1 MMPLEEQSQLSP
13 KGARRERQFRDRVG
27 VCVEGTSPVD
37 VITKIREAELAG
49 VPQVWMTAGGAGE
62 GSPDPL
68 TLFAAAAC
76 QTERIRLGTA
86 IVPTY
91 LRHPLLMAQQA
102 LVVHGIAPGRLR
114 LGIGPGGRES
124 NEGWYG
130 LEVSSP
136 LPYHKEYLEILRS
149 ALWESNADYHGT
161 FFKTS
166 NAVTVGNFK
175 AIITASKSK
184 QIPLLLAALGP
195 KAFQQAGEI
204 SDGALS
210 WMCPVPYL
218 LEVAFPA
225 LRAGAEERSR
235 SAPPV
240 VAHLMVAMSADE
252 AVVLAATRPRVQIYA
267 QVEAYARMFV
277 RAGFAGAVEGNEA
290 ELDALT
296 RTVVISGD
304 EGTVRNRIQELL
316 ESGLD
321 ELMLQLVP
329 ITDEASEREQLLHLV
344 GSLNA

>member
-1 MMPLEEQSQLSP
+1 MMPLEEQSQSSP
-13 KGARRERQFRDRVG
+13 KGVRRERQFRDRVG
-27 VCVEGTSPVD
+27 VCVEGTNPVD
-37 VITKIREAELAG
+37 VITRIREAELAG
-49 VPQVWMTAGGAGE
+49 VLQVWMTAGGAGE
-62 GSPDPL
+62 GAPDPL

-102 LVVHGIAPGRLR
+102 LVVYGIAPGRLR

-136 LPYHKEYLEILRS
+136 LPYHKEYLEILRG
-149 ALWESNADYHGT
+149 ALWESNADYHGK

-166 NAVTVGNFK
+166 NAVAVGNFK
-175 AIITASKSK
+175 AVITASQSK

-195 KAFQQAGEI
+195 KAFRQAGEI

-218 LEVAFPA
+218 LEVAVPA

-240 VAHLMVAMSADE
+240 VAHLMVAMSTDE
-252 AVVLAATRPRVQIYA
+252 AAVLAATRPRVHIYA
-267 QVEAYARMFV
+267 RVEAYAHMFV
-277 RAGFAGAVEGNEA
+277 RAGFAGVVEGDEA
-290 ELDALT
+290 ALDALA

-304 EGTVRNRIQELL
+304 EETVRNRIQELL
-316 ESGLD
+316 KSGLD

-329 ITDEASEREQLLHLV
+329 VASEASEREQLLHLV
-344 GSLNA
+344 GSLKA

>member
-1 MMPLEEQSQLSP
+1 MMAREEENQSSL
-13 KGARRERQFRDRVG
+13 KDTRRERPLRERVG
-27 VCVEGTSPVD
+27 VCIEGTSPLD
-37 VITKIREAELAG
+37 VITRIREAERAG
-49 VPQVWMTAGGAGE
+49 VSQVWMTAGAAGE

-68 TLFAAAAC
+68 TLFAAAAS

-102 LVVHGIAPGRLR
+102 LAVHGIAPGRLR

-130 LEVSSP
+130 LEVLSP
-136 LPYHKEYLEILRS
+136 LPYHKEYLEILRG

-166 NAVTVGNFK
+166 NAVTVGDFK
-175 AIITASKSK
+175 AVITASQSK
-184 QIPLLLAALGP
+184 QVPLLLAALGP
-195 KAFQQAGEI
+195 KAFRQAGEI

-218 LEVAFPA
+218 REVALPE
-225 LRAGAEERSR
+225 LRAGAEGRSR
-235 SAPPV
+235 SAPPI

-252 AVVLAATRPRVQIYA
+252 AVVLGATRPRVQVYA
-267 QVEAYARMFV
+267 RVEAYARMFV
-277 RAGFAGAVEGNEA
+277 RAGFAGAVEGDEA
-290 ELDALT
+290 RLDALA
-296 RTVVISGD
+296 RTLVISGD
-304 EGTVRNRIQELL
+304 EATVRNRLESLL
-316 ESGLD
+316 TSGLD

-329 ITDEASEREQLLHLV
+329 LVDEASEREQLFRLV
-344 GSLNA
+344 GSL